1 MTAPAANMRSLDR
14 AIDVLSALQD
24 ANKPLRLSEI
34 ARQTTLHV
42 ATTQRILNV
51 LVERGYVAR
60 TGDGYTAGPAASDVY
75 KRQALAAAHAFVVTN
90 PLSVLSQPTLQQ
102 LAVSTG
108 YTASMYVRVEF
119 SRVLIAR
126 VESDKPLNYV
136 LPVGERLPLHV
147 GSAGKIILADLPAA
161 DIDQVLAAAGDVT
174 LASGQPLDR
183 AALDAELDKIRG
195 DRHAVSISE
204 RQYGIAS
211 VMAPVRTPDDVLVG
225 VLGVTGPAEEFTEA
239 KLGQL
244 IPEVRRAATALGAR
258 LPVT

>member
-60 TGDGYTAGPAASDVY
+60 TGDGYTAGPAA
-75 KRQALAAAHAFVVTN
+75 LAAAHAFVVTN

-136 LPVGERLPLHV
+136 LPVGERLPLHL
-147 GSAGKIILADLPAA
+147 GSAGKIILADMPAA

>member
-60 TGDGYTAGPAASDVY
+60 TGDGYTAGPAA
-75 KRQALAAAHAFVVTN
+75 LAAAHAFVVTN

-108 YTASMYVRVEF
+108 YTASMYVRVEL

-147 GSAGKIILADLPAA
+147 GSAGKIILADMPAA

-183 AALDAELDKIRG
+183 SALDAELDKIRG

>member
-60 TGDGYTAGPAASDVY
+60 TGDGYTAGPAA
-75 KRQALAAAHAFVVTN
+75 LAAAHAFAVTN

>member
-60 TGDGYTAGPAASDVY
+60 TGEGYTAGPAT
-75 KRQALAAAHAFVVTN
+75 LAAAHAFVVTN

>member
-60 TGDGYTAGPAASDVY
+60 TGDGYTAGPAA
-75 KRQALAAAHAFVVTN
+75 LAAAHAFVVTN

-136 LPVGERLPLHV
+136 LPVGERLPLHL